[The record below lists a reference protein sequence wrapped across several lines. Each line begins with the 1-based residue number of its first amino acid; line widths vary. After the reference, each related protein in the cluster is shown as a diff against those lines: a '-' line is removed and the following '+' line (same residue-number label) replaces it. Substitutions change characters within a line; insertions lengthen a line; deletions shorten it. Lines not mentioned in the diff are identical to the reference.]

1 MHNAPALEF
10 YACIVQCRAL
20 ETTLGSIIH
29 NPERGDFLFFA
40 QAGPFLEAPKF
51 VNAGDTA
58 WQLTAATLVG
68 LMSLPGLAILY
79 GGLVKKKWA
88 LNSAVMC
95 FYAFSIVLIVWALW
109 GYNMAFGAP
118 APGMGPIQN
127 WVGIPGPA
135 LNAAAETGQATIPL
149 LASGM
154 PPMHFAGAA
163 LVYFQFVFAAITP
176 LLIAGSVLGRMN
188 FKAWMIFVPVWS
200 TFVYSVGAFWIWGG
214 GWLASMGAVD
224 YSGGYVI
231 HLAAGVSGFVAA
243 AVVGPRLLA
252 DREDFEPNN
261 LIMAFAGAG
270 ILWLGWNGFNGG
282 DPFYANPDAAAA
294 VLNTNIAT
302 AMALLVWL
310 VLDMFAI
317 GKPNAVSMINGMI
330 TGLVG
335 ITPAAGYVDG
345 YGALAIGVVC
355 AAIPWFTLNKIGQM
369 AFMKKVDDTLG
380 VLHTHGVAGL
390 LGGLMV
396 GLVGNPAM
404 IEYYSTAT
412 TGKNPTAD
420 ISVGG
425 LFYGSGVA
433 QLEHQA
439 IAALAIIVFDGVMT
453 FVILK
458 LISLVVPL
466 RSSEPEM
473 EGGDLAIHGV
483 DPMPIYS
490 SPTQLAKGGATT

>member
-1 MHNAPALEF
+1 L
-10 YACIVQCRAL
+10 
-20 ETTLGSIIH
+20 
-29 NPERGDFLFFA
+29 FLA
-40 QAGPFLEAPKF
+40 DAYSEAPKF

-95 FYAFSIVLIVWALW
+95 FYAFSVVLIVWMLW
-109 GYNMAFGAP
+109 GYNMAFGSP
-118 APGMGPIQN
+118 APGIGPIQN
-127 WVGIPGPA
+127 WVGIPVPA
-135 LNAAAETGQATIPL
+135 LSASSEMGQAVVPL
-149 LASGM
+149 LAAGM
-154 PPMHFAGAA
+154 PPLHFGGAA
-163 LVYFQFVFAAITP
+163 MIYFQFVFAAITP

-200 TFVYSVGAFWIWGG
+200 SIVYSVGAFWIWGG
-214 GWLASMGAVD
+214 GWLASLGAVD

-243 AVVGPRLLA
+243 AVVGPRLLE
-252 DREDFEPNN
+252 DREDFDPNN

-282 DPFYANPDAAAA
+282 DPFYANPDAGAA

-302 AMALLVWL
+302 AVALLVWL

-345 YGALAIGVVC
+345 VGAIAIGVVC
-355 AAIPWFTLNKIGQM
+355 AAIPWFTLNKLGQM
-369 AFMKKVDDTLG
+369 GFMKKVDDTLG
-380 VLHTHGVAGL
+380 VIHTHGVAGL

-396 GLVGNPAM
+396 GLVANPAM
-404 IEYYSTAT
+404 IEYFT
-412 TGKNPTAD
+412 TDAKKQSD
-420 ISVGG
+420 VSVTG
-425 LFYGSGVA
+425 LFYGGGFA
-433 QLEHQA
+433 QLSHQA
-439 IAALAIIVFDGVMT
+439 IAAVSIIVFDAIMT

-458 LISLVVPL
+458 LISLAVPL
-466 RSSEPEM
+466 RASNPEM

-490 SPTQLAKGGATT
+490 SPIQLTPKPSAS